1 MRVIITGDLHL
12 TDRREDQYRWELFN
26 FLRHRHFDALL
37 ILGDLTEQKDC
48 HAARFVNHVV
58 EELLGFAED
67 GKEVHLLMGN
77 HDYTRPDCP
86 FFEFFRHYDNCY
98 YHSTPQIWELGN
110 VRWAF
115 YPHARDPERYWS
127 DMQRGRSLGVQYT
140 LCHQVFNGAVSESG
154 ASLEGCDVRELAGA
168 GRVFAGDVHVPQK
181 IGAVEYVGAPYPI
194 RFGDA
199 YKPRLVL
206 IDSTDQTQTYL
217 YPPNIQKLVLE
228 IRTPEDIEYQQGWR
242 AGDQVKIVVR
252 MTRSKFSQWE
262 SYRRDIQKICQ
273 RNDLVLCGL
282 ELREY
287 KREQITTS
295 RTPGE
300 LLAVSTSDQF
310 RAYCEHAN
318 LDQEDVDRGTKLLEV
333 SHGQQH

>member
-12 TDRREDQYRWELFN
+12 TDRREDQYRWGVFD
-26 FLRHRHFDALL
+26 FLRHQNFDALL

-58 EELLGFAED
+58 EELLGFAEE

-127 DMQRGRSLGVQYT
+127 DMQRGKSLGVRYT
-140 LCHQVFNGAVSESG
+140 LCHQVFDGAVSESG
-154 ASLEGCDVRELAGA
+154 ARLDGIIDAGDLRGA
-168 GRVFAGDVHVPQK
+168 GKILAGDVHVPQTV
-181 IGAVEYVGAPYPI
+181 GRVEYVGAPYPI

-199 YKPRLVL
+199 YEPRMIL
-206 IDSTDQTQTYL
+206 IDSTDQTQTDL
-217 YPPNIQKLVLE
+217 HPPSIQKLVLE
-228 IRTPEDIEYQQGWR
+228 IRAPGDIEYQQGWCS
-242 AGDQVKIVVR
+242 GDQVKIVVR
-252 MTRSKFSQWE
+252 MPRSKFSQWE
-262 SYRRDIQKICQ
+262 SYRRDIQKVCH
-273 RNDLVLCGL
+273 RNDLMLCGL

-287 KREQITTS
+287 TRERLNDA
-295 RTPGE
+295 RTPQKVT
-300 LLAVSTSDQF
+300 AVSHVDQF
-310 RAYCEHAN
+310 RAYCDHAKVDSKDADVGMEL
-318 LDQEDVDRGTKLLEV
+318 LDA
-333 SHGQQH
+333 